1 MLFRRH
7 KNSANMCIAMHGLA
21 PVRVMRLCYL
31 IHSDLLLIT
40 NMRDVEASVF
50 SLLQTD
56 QKHDIA
62 YDRR

>member
-1 MLFRRH
+1 
-7 KNSANMCIAMHGLA
+7 MCIAMHGLA

-50 SLLQTD
+50 SLLQAD

-62 YDRR
+62 YNRR